1 MEQKLDFVG
10 VKKGVYA
17 RKFDKVE
24 QGRISWNWC
33 AFLAGGGW
41 LLYRKMYREYAVLFI
56 ITLALN
62 AMSLT
67 GLKALMVIET
77 IASLV
82 IWIGLGMYGDK
93 IYHNKITALA
103 NAYEGK
109 SGRPQAIE
117 RYGGV
122 SLLAAFIAFEASLV
136 MAFAVFA
143 VINWVAML

>member
-17 RKFDKVE
+17 RKFEKVE

-41 LLYRKMYREYAVLFI
+41 LLYRKMYREFAVLFM

-67 GLKALMVIET
+67 GVKALMVVEI
-77 IASLV
+77 IASLIV
-82 IWIGLGMYGDK
+82 WIGLGMYGDK
-93 IYHNKITALA
+93 IYYNKITALA

-109 SGRPQAIE
+109 SDRPQAIE

-122 SLLAAFIAFEASLV
+122 SLLAVLIAFVASFVL
-136 MAFAVFA
+136 AFVASA
-143 VINWVAML
+143 VIGVAML